1 MSESEMAEPWLEAS
15 DSPEEPEGWALR
27 PVLLALLGLVTGF
40 GVHLNIGADTSHT
53 PSVMHLTELTAL
65 VVGAGLF
72 GLTVERR
79 HVPAALVFAL
89 VCAGVAAGIVWWN
102 GNPDNWGGG
111 DGWRM
116 FSLVMA
122 LAIAAPL
129 FQSARD
135 AEGFGF
141 GYESVHDHAW
151 TNIVL
156 WVACWVFVGI
166 TYGLAWLLA
175 SLFQLIEIDFLR
187 ELLMKDWFNR
197 CLIGLAFGAA
207 LGILREHDFVVRLL
221 QRVVATVLAVLAP
234 VLAIGLVMFL
244 LALPFTGLAPL
255 WKAGSATAILL
266 ACATGA
272 LILANAVIGNAPE
285 QARRFPVLRFGAMA
299 LGLVILPLAF
309 IAAVAIGLRID
320 QYGFTPERLW
330 ALTFVVIASVFG
342 VAYIVALVR
351 GRLDWAEKV
360 RPSNLVLG
368 FVLCG
373 VALLLSTPLVSF
385 NAISTKDQVARLE
398 SGKLTPEKFDWRAL
412 AFGFGEAGKKE
423 LKRLTTS
430 SNAAIRARA
439 VEVSKAESQWGV
451 AEIDRRD
458 EQNAALIKNTRVLPA
473 GTAIPAELLTLLR
486 NDSRCSYERS
496 TEKCTLAFLTGGKE
510 AVLLSEGCFPVP
522 KPAPTAGP
530 DGVVKLEVPV
540 ALCNASS
547 RFALVNGK
555 WEAAGRDPTPP
566 DAAAAAA
573 GYREGKIEIRPVTR
587 RQVFVGGVP
596 VDDAFE

>member
-1 MSESEMAEPWLEAS
+1 MSESEMTGPWLEAS

-40 GVHLNIGADTSHT
+40 GVHLIIGADTSHT
-53 PSVMHLTELTAL
+53 PSVMQLTELTAL

-129 FQSARD
+129 FQAARD

-398 SGKLTPEKFDWRAL
+398 SGRLTPEKFDWRAL
-412 AFGFGEAGKKE
+412 AFSFGEPGKRE

-430 SNAAIRARA
+430 SNAAIRAKA
-439 VEVSKAESQWGV
+439 VAVSKAENRWDV
-451 AEIDRRD
+451 D
-458 EQNAALIKNTRVLPA
+458 EPDQTDQQRTEMAANLRILPA
-473 GTAIPAELLTLLR
+473 GTAIPDALR
-486 NDSRCSYERS
+486 EVLVKDSGCYGW
-496 TEKCTLAFLTGGKE
+496 KCTLVMLTGGTE
-510 AVLLSEGCFPVP
+510 AVLLNNNAFEQ
-522 KPAPTAGP
+522 PAPEPEQKAGTP
-530 DGVVKLEVPV
+530 KV
-540 ALCNASS
+540 ASALYGNYNG
-547 RFALVNGK
+547 FAAHYWLIDGK
-555 WEAAGRDPTPP
+555 WTTQRPEGGTRAEQKAKAD
-566 DAAAAAA
+566 
-573 GYREGKIEIRPVTR
+573 GYAKGQIEVRPVQR

-596 VDDAFE
+596 VDNAFE